1 MDPETSDSKMYA
13 VFNKPTGL
21 PEGFPSEFIHSPLNA
36 SYVLIRTT
44 KN

>member
-13 VFNKPTGL
+13 VFNTPAGF
-21 PEGFPSEFIHSPLNA
+21 PEGFPNEFNSPLDA
-36 SYVLIRTT
+36 SYVLTRTT

>member
-13 VFNKPTGL
+13 VFNTPAGF
-21 PEGFPSEFIHSPLNA
+21 PEGFPNEFINSPLDA
-36 SYVLIRTT
+36 SYVLTRTT